1 MSSTDR
7 PILVVEDDT
16 DDLFLLQKAFEKS
29 GLTKEL
35 MIARDG
41 EMAIE
46 VLSNGNSEQ
55 PALVILDLKLPRKS
69 GFEVLEWMGA
79 RGVLT
84 RMRVIVLSSSTVPS
98 DVQRAYALGVISY
111 HAKPAHFQ
119 ELKALAAEICRF
131 WREPWEETP
140 EPLEGAVPRP

>member
-46 VLSNGNSEQ
+46 VLSNENIEH

-69 GFEVLEWMGA
+69 GFEVLEWLGA
-79 RGVLT
+79 RGALA

-119 ELKALAAEICRF
+119 ELKALTAEICRF

-140 EPLEGAVPRP
+140 KPLEGAVPRP